1 MFPCP
6 AGCVFSLGRKSSSS
20 NRSSRRVLCL
30 IVQPVVQKLIENYC
44 FSRVSEGT
52 LGSFWA
58 RFWRCSVLQSTVFPC
73 PAGCV
78 FSFGRKSS
86 SSNTRCR
93 PACQLI
99 FISTQR
105 RSTAHLSTLPF
116 GTHTHTHIYIYIWE
130 TLLMPF
136 PLSPFFRGRRQGR
149 QPLNPAMPRRVV
161 WEAKHSFSYPGARPC
176 RRPSPKILQ
185 PAGVFTFLG
194 VRGGKKEGKI
204 WRCVL
209 EVLVG
214 RFLVDFW
221 SFFLFFWYCPR
232 VKIV

>member
-1 MFPCP
+1 M
-6 AGCVFSLGRKSSSS
+6 GRFIYLIKWIISRAQDPHSGW
-20 NRSSRRVLCL
+20 SRRGTA
-30 IVQPVVQKLIENYC
+30 QGG
-44 FSRVSEGT
+44 EGVWWVGFLT
-52 LGSFWA
+52 IS
-58 RFWRCSVLQSTVFPC
+58 
-73 PAGCV
+73 
-78 FSFGRKSS
+78 KY
-86 SSNTRCR
+86 
-93 PACQLI
+93 
-99 FISTQR
+99 FIKYISKKYTYEKGEHLKV
-105 RSTAHLSTLPF
+105 RSTEEYWCQF
-116 GTHTHTHIYIYIWE
+116 GFIHW
-130 TLLMPF
+130 
-136 PLSPFFRGRRQGR
+136 PFFRGRRQGR

>member
-1 MFPCP
+1 MQSTRW
-6 AGCVFSLGRKSSSS
+6 AAKRVFERSCLFISSGIGLIGL
-20 NRSSRRVLCL
+20 NIWPPIL
-30 IVQPVVQKLIENYC
+30 IVKGLLV
-44 FSRVSEGT
+44 T
-52 LGSFWA
+52 L
-58 RFWRCSVLQSTVFPC
+58 
-73 PAGCV
+73 
-78 FSFGRKSS
+78 
-86 SSNTRCR
+86 
-93 PACQLI
+93 
-99 FISTQR
+99 
-105 RSTAHLSTLPF
+105 
-116 GTHTHTHIYIYIWE
+116 
-130 TLLMPF
+130 

>member
-1 MFPCP
+1 MAKSTCL
-6 AGCVFSLGRKSSSS
+6 ALRNTSLSRLKAKSMERHLLSQWYGKTS
-20 NRSSRRVLCL
+20 
-30 IVQPVVQKLIENYC
+30 KL
-44 FSRVSEGT
+44 
-52 LGSFWA
+52 
-58 RFWRCSVLQSTVFPC
+58 P
-73 PAGCV
+73 
-78 FSFGRKSS
+78 
-86 SSNTRCR
+86 
-93 PACQLI
+93 
-99 FISTQR
+99 STQKV
-105 RSTAHLSTLPF
+105 SNVSC
-116 GTHTHTHIYIYIWE
+116 YISPSCDTNW
-130 TLLMPF
+130 MV
-136 PLSPFFRGRRQGR
+136 PLSVTKVPSAPRAAKEARDAAKFWNLEGHMSYVVSSHANLFFCPGSAAGAAA
-149 QPLNPAMPRRVV
+149 LNPAMPRRVV